1 MPCPKRLLVLTAPD
15 AAEAPNAAAIREV
28 FRPLAALGVQVVHVD
43 TVADAARVIADQPV
57 DVLVVTPSAVHP
69 AAGPA
74 VDSPTL
80 NALTR
85 RLERDSGLDQ
95 SAPRSLPP
103 ILVVA
108 DPEDPI
114 PAVVA
119 GRCLL
124 DGAAWDIVRRD
135 APPEE
140 LLLRAEHLIAQAE
153 SSAELSRVRYQA
165 SHDDRTGL
173 FRPGPFDERLR
184 AHFSAAGRHRLEL
197 ALVLVDLDRFGEVN
211 KRYDHTVGDE
221 LIARAGS
228 VIRMSLRAE
237 DVGARI
243 GGDEFALI
251 LPYTHK
257 VAAARVVSRLTG
269 RFRALSGPPPRHFRG
284 PAAGGSS
291 IPGEAASINVS
302 ASLGFETF
310 DGSDMDTPDELRR
323 RAEKA
328 LNTAKSRGGNQGV
341 YYRNIDPMRNQEHE
355 DEPVSGSDPLPPPP
369 SDAGRIN
376 PFFPRR
382 EQRRG

>member
-1 MPCPKRLLVLTAPD
+1 M
-15 AAEAPNAAAIREV
+15 
-28 FRPLAALGVQVVHVD
+28 HV
-43 TVADAARVIADQPV
+43 VIAESLDDAVQEISEHAV
-57 DVLVVTPSAVHP
+57 DVLVVTPGAVNSG
-69 AAGPA
+69 AGRGPNHEG
-74 VDSPTL
+74 PTL
-80 NALTR
+80 KALAR
-85 RLERDSGLDQ
+85 RLERAPGLDL

-103 ILVVA
+103 VLVVA
-108 DPEDPI
+108 DPVDPI

-124 DGAAWDIVRRD
+124 DTAAWDIVRRD

-173 FRPGPFDERLR
+173 LRPGPFDERLR

-284 PAAGGSS
+284 PGA
-291 IPGEAASINVS
+291 PGESMPSETNSIAVS

-310 DGSDMDTPDELRR
+310 DGFDIDTPDELRR

-341 YYRNIDPMRNQEHE
+341 YYRNIQSPEGRE
-355 DEPVSGSDPLPPPP
+355 DQPVSDPGLLRPQTRSTDGDPSREESAPP
-369 SDAGRIN
+369 SRRADDPPADT
-376 PFFPRR
+376 PFVPWRQ
-382 EQRRG
+382 ERRG

>member
-1 MPCPKRLLVLTAPD
+1 M
-15 AAEAPNAAAIREV
+15 
-28 FRPLAALGVQVVHVD
+28 
-43 TVADAARVIADQPV
+43 IADQPV
-57 DVLVVTPSAVHP
+57 DVLVVTPSAILP
-69 AAGPA
+69 AAGQSE
-74 VDSPTL
+74 DSPTL
-80 NALTR
+80 KALTR
-85 RLERDSGLDQ
+85 LLDEDSGLDLR
-95 SAPRSLPP
+95 APRSVPP

-108 DPEDPI
+108 DPDDPI

-173 FRPGPFDERLR
+173 LRPGPFDERLR

-211 KRYDHTVGDE
+211 KRYDHTVGDD

-251 LPYTHK
+251 LPYTQK

-269 RFRALSGPPPRHFRG
+269 RFRALSGPPPRHFHG
-284 PAAGGSS
+284 PSTGESPM
-291 IPGEAASINVS
+291 PGEAASIAVS

-328 LNTAKSRGGNQGV
+328 LNTAKARGGNQGV
-341 YYRNIDPMRNQEHE
+341 YYRNIDARRDQEE
-355 DEPVSGSDPLPPPP
+355 ELMSRPGQLAPPARSPIDGLPPQDQTSHRAPLAEP
-369 SDAGRIN
+369 GRIN
-376 PFFPRR
+376 PFLPSPEQRR